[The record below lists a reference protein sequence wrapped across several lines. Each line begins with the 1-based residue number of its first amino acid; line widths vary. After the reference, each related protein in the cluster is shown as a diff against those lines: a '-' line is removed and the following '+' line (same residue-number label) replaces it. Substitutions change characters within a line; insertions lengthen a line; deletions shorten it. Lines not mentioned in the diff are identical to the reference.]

1 MQFIDLGRQYESVK
15 DAIDQAIRDVVENQH
30 FIMGPQVKELEE
42 KLAAYVGRKYCLTC
56 SSGTSALYLPLV
68 AYGLQPN
75 DAVFVSLPQ
84 PKPFVLQGLRRSLL
98 IRMTPI

>member
-42 KLAAYVGRKYCLTC
+42 KLAAYVGR
-56 SSGTSALYLPLV
+56 
-68 AYGLQPN
+68 
-75 DAVFVSLPQ
+75 
-84 PKPFVLQGLRRSLL
+84 
-98 IRMTPI
+98 IEI